1 MTYLTTI
8 IILRYRSITKKSGGN
23 SYYRHLVRELTLRR
37 MVFDSDLACIENTR
51 MDKYNFHRLCDML
64 KTISRL
70 SATRNMNVEE
80 MVVMF
85 LRIVAHDV
93 KNRVI
98 KRQFARSGE
107 TISRQFNKVLYF
119 IIRLYDNLLEKP
131 EPVPEDST
139 DAV

>member
-1 MTYLTTI
+1 
-8 IILRYRSITKKSGGN
+8 
-23 SYYRHLVRELTLRR
+23 
-37 MVFDSDLACIENTR
+37 
-51 MDKYNFHRLCDML
+51 
-64 KTISRL
+64 
-70 SATRNMNVEE
+70 MNVEE

-98 KRQFARSGE
+98 KWQFVRSGE

-131 EPVPEDST
+131 EPVPKDST